1 MKNNPPHIMLLAGE
15 ASGDQHG
22 AEMALELLKSNPEL
36 KLTGMGSQEM
46 KGAGVSV
53 FFDSASIAV
62 MGIVEIA
69 KHWGDIKIAMKLVKQ
84 QLEETKPDL
93 LVCIDYPE
101 FNLKMANHAKSLGI
115 KVLFYISPQVWAWRP
130 KRVKKIG
137 RRIDHMAVIFPFEV
151 DFYQQHGIPV
161 TYVGHP
167 LVDTVPKA
175 LPLLDAQAE
184 VNIPNKKIT
193 IGLFPGSR
201 QSELERLLP
210 TLLDSAEL
218 LAKQYQ
224 NEIQFVLPVAKTLDV
239 KKIEESIKSSGVTV
253 LLKEGHVHSVIN
265 SCDAIISCSG
275 TVTLEIALLGV
286 PLCVVYKM
294 SWLSHQIMSRLM
306 IIDHF
311 SLVNIVAKQEIVKE
325 MLQDQA
331 TPENIV
337 KEVSRLINDKAYAQ
351 QVKKGLHDVK
361 QRLGS
366 GGGSKKVSQLALS
379 LL

>member
-1 MKNNPPHIMLLAGE
+1 MLLAGE